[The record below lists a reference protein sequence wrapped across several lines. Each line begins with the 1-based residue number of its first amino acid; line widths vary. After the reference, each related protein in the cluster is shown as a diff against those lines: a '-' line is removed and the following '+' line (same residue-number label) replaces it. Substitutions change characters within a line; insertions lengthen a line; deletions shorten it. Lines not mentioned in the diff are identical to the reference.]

1 MSNSARNQV
10 IYYERVIPKW
20 TSFLPILLI
29 FPTFWLTLAPI
40 NGLVGALSG
49 IVVTAVTVLIMF
61 LGSPI
66 IRLEG
71 SSLRVGGAQIS
82 VKLLGTAEAAPPG
95 ERLASRI
102 PNLDAR
108 AFLALQNSRK
118 GLIKLEIKDPNDPTP
133 YWLFSTGDPKGFVAA
148 LEQVRESI

>member
-1 MSNSARNQV
+1 
-10 IYYERVIPKW
+10 
-20 TSFLPILLI
+20 
-29 FPTFWLTLAPI
+29 
-40 NGLVGALSG
+40 
-49 IVVTAVTVLIMF
+49 MF

-102 PNLDAR
+102 PDLDAR

-148 LEQVRESI
+148 LEQVKGSI

>member
-10 IYYERVIPKW
+10 IYFERVIPKW

-40 NGLVGALSG
+40 NELVGAVSG
-49 IVVTAVTVLIMF
+49 IVVTAVTVLIMI
-61 LGSPI
+61 L
-66 IRLEG
+66 
-71 SSLRVGGAQIS
+71 SSVN
-82 VKLLGTAEAAPPG
+82 LLGRADIAPPG
-95 ERLASRI
+95 DRLASRI
-102 PNLDAR
+102 PDLDAR

-118 GLIKLEIKDPNDPTP
+118 GLIKLEIKDANDPTP

-148 LEQVRESI
+148 LEQLRKAI

>member
-10 IYYERVIPKW
+10 IYYERVVPKW

-40 NGLVGALSG
+40 NELVGVVSG
-49 IVVTAVTVLIMF
+49 IVVTAVTVLIMI
-61 LGSPI
+61 LSSPI

-71 SSLRVGGAQIS
+71 SILRVGSAQIS
-82 VKLLGTAEAAPPG
+82 VKLLGRADIAPPG
-95 ERLASRI
+95 DRLASRI
-102 PNLDAR
+102 PDLDAR

-118 GLIKLEIKDPNDPTP
+118 GLIKLEIKDANDPTP

-148 LEQVRESI
+148 LEQLRKAS